1 MKSYSSKVALHDGQ
15 LGEGA
20 RAIDGLENRVGV
32 EFIDENGGVRGRPIG
47 KAAIEK
53 GLGTAH

>member
-1 MKSYSSKVALHDGQ
+1 MKSYSQKLRCTTVE